1 MSRISE
7 MLTVLGLYPE
17 FATSGVPFKKIAEE
31 CCRRIPAHGCSDG
44 VLPADVLT
52 AACEATIEA
61 IEREG
66 LRGATVAN
74 YVVATFKRMA
84 AEGFTVTD
92 RLSRV
97 GVHTETLEMA
107 RLEAETAL
115 RRAEDAARP
124 LPNPELPRTFLKAFP
139 PPPDPGAWHTGKG
152 PKHPRLKPRQP
163 QPRYEVDECQPL
175 SDFMPTETTREN
187 RDAVKANEEHGAAV
201 IADAAAKRG
210 AA

>member
-1 MSRISE
+1 VSRISE

-61 IEREG
+61 LEREG
-66 LRGATVAN
+66 LRGPSVAN
-74 YVVATFKRMA
+74 YIVATFKRMA
-84 AEGFTVTD
+84 AEGFNATD

-97 GVHTETLEMA
+97 GVHAETLEMA
-107 RLEAETAL
+107 RLEAETAV

-124 LPNPELPRTFLKAFP
+124 LPNPDLPKAFLAAFP
-139 PPPDPGAWHTGKG
+139 PPPDPGAWPTAGGVKR
-152 PKHPRLKPRQP
+152 PALKPRPEPRP
-163 QPRYEVDECQPL
+163 QEGGPTRIGRVVDG
-175 SDFMPTETTREN
+175 DMMREE
-187 RDAVKANEEHGAAV
+187 RELADANEQW
-201 IADAAAKRG
+201 RRT
-210 AA
+210 

>member
-1 MSRISE
+1 VSRISE

-61 IEREG
+61 LEREG
-66 LRGATVAN
+66 LRGPSVAN
-74 YVVATFKRMA
+74 YIVATFKRMA
-84 AEGFTVTD
+84 AEGFNATD

-97 GVHTETLEMA
+97 GVHAETLEMA
-107 RLEAETAL
+107 RLEAEWAA

-124 LPNPELPRTFLKAFP
+124 LPNPELPKAFLAAFP
-139 PPPDPGAWHTGKG
+139 PPPDPGAWPTAGGVKR
-152 PKHPRLKPRQP
+152 PALKPRPEPRP
-163 QPRYEVDECQPL
+163 QEGGPTRIGRVVDG
-175 SDFMPTETTREN
+175 DMMREE
-187 RDAVKANEEHGAAV
+187 RELADANEQW
-201 IADAAAKRG
+201 RRT
-210 AA
+210 

>member
-61 IEREG
+61 LEREG
-66 LRGATVAN
+66 LRGPSVAN
-74 YVVATFKRMA
+74 YIVATFKRMA
-84 AEGFTVTD
+84 AEGFNATD

-97 GVHTETLEMA
+97 GIHSETLEMA
-107 RLEAETAL
+107 KLEAEWAA
-115 RRAEDAARP
+115 RRAADAARP
-124 LPNPELPRTFLKAFP
+124 LPDPELPKAFLGTFP
-139 PPPDPGAWHTGKG
+139 GRPDPDAWPTAGGVKRPALKTRPEPHSQASGPTRIGKV
-152 PKHPRLKPRQP
+152 
-163 QPRYEVDECQPL
+163 VDG
-175 SDFMPTETTREN
+175 DMMREE
-187 RDAVKANEEHGAAV
+187 RDLADANEQW
-201 IADAAAKRG
+201 RRT
-210 AA
+210 